1 MRRRT
6 LALLVVLAGV
16 VACSTTTK
24 YAAPP
29 SQPGPADNCIAAC
42 QRGETSNLRKKDRKP
57 IYDFDCLQKCPN
69 IVVSEGD
76 CEDQEKQAPS
86 FCVQKTEQNVVLEVI
101 GGVIALTFVVATI
114 VFAVSK

>member
-1 MRRRT
+1 MV
-6 LALLVVLAGV
+6 ALLVVLAFI

-24 YAAPP
+24 YAAAP
-29 SQPGPADNCIAAC
+29 SQPGPGDNCIASC

-69 IVVSEGD
+69 IAVSEGA
-76 CEDQEKQAPS
+76 CEDQEKQAPA
-86 FCVQKTEQNVVLEVI
+86 FCVQKTENNVVFEVV
-101 GGVIALTFVVATI
+101 GGAIALTFVVVTI